1 MPLTAIVA
9 AGMAVIAYDN
19 RRDFLCIYRQHLATL
34 DPMPTVQAVEIVSFP
49 PTDFSTL
56 PFSQC
61 ASLRFM
67 EGISLQRLRS
77 GNKVCGWGDLLF
89 NLAPLRTAVDRWGPD
104 STTSSFANQWYQLI
118 SQEFYAGAIPNVR
131 TATIA
136 ESACQLLLRA
146 QVWKCCL
153 TYDASSVAREI
164 NLTRF
169 LALGA
174 ISDARRAPAFSFKF
188 AEIVKHYEDATEY
201 RLIMGKTTDAV
212 TLYGYHRQLAK
223 IFAPSEEA
231 HSLVCVRSVCQA
243 ISSRLDFMLVEG
255 YSETD
260 AVIIRHVITAW
271 SIGMRKDVAVSS
283 SVGAN
288 VSAPATH
295 ISNDKLDVLILSK
308 LFSEF
313 KADIRTV
320 LAQPGVKPS
329 YVRIR
334 CFQWCIPWV
343 SQYII
348 GKRQCNADKI
358 FIELS
363 PHRCTWGSDGNW
375 ELEIGKE
382 IGQCMARGDVSD
394 GVSLHPSFSLAPR
407 KINTIGNQSAP
418 GKHGGK
424 KEDSIA
430 AYFVNGRTAQLN
442 MENKLLSVFN
452 RFKST
457 VADEVVADSD
467 RFLDHMLLDRLRE
480 EVGPIF
486 EYFGLGGLSGA
497 DSFASIMS
505 EAKRQL
511 KKIYGLSEDDRH
523 DLLRGADIGLQDYVI
538 GALEGGDRTLRLIFH
553 SNDPTVV
560 VTKGLLLQPGFDK
573 QYDRKLADA
582 RTVIEARH
590 REQRILP
597 SARARLLASGGTP
610 SNDLSEVRRGMA
622 ALQNRTASLE
632 GSCPSDRMLV
642 LTLLGGS

>member
-1 MPLTAIVA
+1 
-9 AGMAVIAYDN
+9 
-19 RRDFLCIYRQHLATL
+19 
-34 DPMPTVQAVEIVSFP
+34 
-49 PTDFSTL
+49 
-56 PFSQC
+56 
-61 ASLRFM
+61 M

-77 GNKVCGWGDLLF
+77 GNRVYGWGDLIF
-89 NLAPLRTAVDRWGPD
+89 TLAPLRTAVDRWGPD
-104 STTSSFANQWYQLI
+104 SSTSSFANQWYQLI
-118 SQEFYAGAIPNVR
+118 SQEFYAGTIPNVR

-146 QVWKCCL
+146 QEWKCCL
-153 TYDASSVAREI
+153 TYDVSSVAREI

-188 AEIVKHYEDATEY
+188 AEIVKYYEDATEY

-231 HSLVCVRSVCQA
+231 HSLICVKSVCRA

-255 YSETD
+255 YCETD

-271 SIGMRKDVAVSS
+271 NIGVRKDVAVSS
-283 SVGAN
+283 SVGTN
-288 VSAPATH
+288 VSAPAIH
-295 ISNDKLDVLILSK
+295 ISNDKLEVLILSK

-320 LAQPGVKPS
+320 LAQPGVKSS

-334 CFQWCIPWV
+334 CFRWCIPWV

-348 GKRQCNADKI
+348 GKRQCNADKT
-358 FIELS
+358 FVELS

-382 IGQCMARGDVSD
+382 VGQCMARGDAS
-394 GVSLHPSFSLAPR
+394 GGTSSHPSFSLAPR
-407 KINTIGNQSAP
+407 KQNATGNQSAP
-418 GKHGGK
+418 GRQGGR

-430 AYFVNGRTAQLN
+430 ACFVNGRTAQLN
-442 MENKLLSVFN
+442 MENRLLSVFN
-452 RFKST
+452 KFKST
-457 VADEVVADSD
+457 VADEVVADND

-480 EVGPIF
+480 EVGPIY
-486 EYFGLGGLSGA
+486 EYFGLGGLSDA

-538 GALEGGDRTLRLIFH
+538 EALEDGDRTLRLIFH

-560 VTKGLLLQPGFDK
+560 VTKGLLLQPGLDK

-582 RTVIEARH
+582 RAVIDARH
-590 REQRILP
+590 REQRTLP
-597 SARARLLASGGTP
+597 SARARLLSSGGAS
-610 SNDLSEVRRGMA
+610 SNELSDVRRGIA
-622 ALQNRTASLE
+622 TLQSRTASLE
-632 GSCPSDRMLV
+632 AELVATRRKLNARQGDKGQFCSLGDLLVSCTCSV
-642 LTLLGGS
+642 